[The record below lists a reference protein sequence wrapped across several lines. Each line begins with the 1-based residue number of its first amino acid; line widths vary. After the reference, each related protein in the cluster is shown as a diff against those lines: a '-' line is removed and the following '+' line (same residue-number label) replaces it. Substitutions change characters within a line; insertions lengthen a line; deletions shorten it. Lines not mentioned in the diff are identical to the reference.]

1 MTKSS
6 SAGNFGVILASFAPR
21 KCEDPQKNSFTAPI
35 PAASTLEKS
44 MSMIKTE
51 ALLQRIPLF
60 TDVPTDEL
68 VPIAEVTQKSI
79 YKRGDTIIRRGHVP
93 PGLVII
99 LNGRAHELAR
109 NVSESKEVILDQY
122 STGDCLGFSGLIGAQ
137 QHPTSIIA
145 SCPIDALFVP
155 RHSFDRVIASS
166 AALASAMTKDLV
178 RRLRHAQARVTSLAL
193 YDVPDRVKRHL
204 LAHAEQLGDGRYFL
218 RQPISVQEVALNIGA
233 SREAV
238 SRALKDL
245 RTDGLLLPGEPVGH
259 FIANRLIQ
267 SAPMDDFERVR

>member
-21 KCEDPQKNSFTAPI
+21 KCEDPQKNSSTAPI

-137 QHPTSIIA
+137 QHPTSIRSHSLTS
-145 SCPIDALFVP
+145 SCT
-155 RHSFDRVIASS
+155 SFMRNSLSLDSEECQHLMTSILGPGAGMQRDRVPYCAEIGRVN
-166 AALASAMTKDLV
+166 KV
-178 RRLRHAQARVTSLAL
+178 RRRTEQQQRIPTPQNKKAPQAGLSILSAIQCIKCT
-193 YDVPDRVKRHL
+193 
-204 LAHAEQLGDGRYFL
+204 
-218 RQPISVQEVALNIGA
+218 EVD
-233 SREAV
+233 S
-238 SRALKDL
+238 
-245 RTDGLLLPGEPVGH
+245 
-259 FIANRLIQ
+259 
-267 SAPMDDFERVR
+267 